1 MLSVL
6 KNRTYRH
13 LFSAQVIALVGT
25 GLMTVALGLLAYD
38 LAGADAGAV
47 LGTALAIKMLAYV
60 GVAPVAQAFADR
72 LPRRSLLVALD
83 LVRASVALCLPFVSE
98 IWQIYLLI
106 FVLQAAS
113 AGFTPT
119 FQATIPDILPDED
132 EYTKALSLSRLAYD
146 LESLISPMLAAALL
160 TVISFHNLF
169 AGTVLGFLVSAALV
183 VSVGLPTTVPGP
195 RRGIWDR
202 TTRGTR
208 IYLATPRLR
217 GLLAISL
224 AVAAAGSMVIVNT
237 VVIVKARFGLG
248 ESEVAWALAAFGGG
262 SMIAAFALPRL
273 LDKIA
278 DRPAMIAGGN
288 DAGVGDSSRSD
299 DSDLCRPSGD
309 LAGGRLWLQR
319 GANAIRSV
327 AASLRSPRGSSCGL
341 CCAIRPVPCVLAHL
355 LPLGRSLRCCLWT
368 AIDLHRHV
376 ADRSC
381 RSGIG
386 VAALAR

>member
-106 FVLQAAS
+106 RATGGVRRLHADLSSHHPGHPSRRRRIHEGAVSFPAGLRSGKPDFPNAGRRAADRH
-113 AGFTPT
+113 
-119 FQATIPDILPDED
+119 Q
-132 EYTKALSLSRLAYD
+132 LSQSVCGNGSRLPRLGRARGQRG
-146 LESLISPMLAAALL
+146 AA
-160 TVISFHNLF
+160 
-169 AGTVLGFLVSAALV
+169 
-183 VSVGLPTTVPGP
+183 TTVPGP

-278 DRPAMIAGGN
+278 DRPAMIAG
-288 DAGVGDSSRSD
+288 
-299 DSDLCRPSGD
+299 
-309 LAGGRLWLQR
+309 QR
-319 GANAIRSV
+319 CWCWGQQPER
-327 AASLRSPRGSSCGL
+327 
-341 CCAIRPVPCVLAHL
+341 
-355 LPLGRSLRCCLWT
+355 
-368 AIDLHRHV
+368 
-376 ADRSC
+376 
-381 RSGIG
+381 
-386 VAALAR
+386 

>member
-13 LFSAQVIALVGT
+13 LFAAQVIALVGT

-38 LAGADAGAV
+38 LAGANAGAV

-119 FQATIPDILPDED
+119 FKP
-132 EYTKALSLSRLAYD
+132 LSRHPSRRRRVH
-146 LESLISPMLAAALL
+146 ES
-160 TVISFHNLF
+160 TVAFPAGLRFGKPDFPDAGRRATDGHQLPQPVCRNGSRLPRVSRACGQREASHNRSRP
-169 AGTVLGFLVSAALV
+169 ASWHMGSHYA
-183 VSVGLPTTVPGP
+183 
-195 RRGIWDR
+195 
-202 TTRGTR
+202 GTR

-262 SMIAAFALPRL
+262 SMVAAFALPRL

-278 DRPAMIAGGN
+278 DRPVMIAGATMLVVGTA
-288 DAGVGDSSRSD
+288 AGAMIPTYAVLVVIWLVVGFGYSVAQT
-299 DSDLCRPSGD
+299 PSG
-309 LAGGRLWLQR
+309 RLLR
-319 GANAIRSV
+319 RS
-327 AASLRSPRGSSCGL
+327 AHPEDRPRSLPRNSPL
-341 CCAIRPVPCVLAHL
+341 PCVLAHL
-355 LPLGRSLRCCLWT
+355 LSLGRSLRRCLWA
-368 AIDLHRHV
+368 AIDLHHHV
-376 ADRSC
+376 ADWSC
-381 RSGIG
+381 RSGTG
-386 VAALAR
+386 AVALAR